1 MNTQKTILALA
12 IAAVAAIP
20 AYALTDGPY
29 TASFP
34 NSGTTTLDFAN
45 GTTVSIPKFN
55 VSGGI
60 LDNIN
65 IKVAYSGTSQIQF
78 ENLGAGAGSVSF
90 SGRSVILELQR
101 PGGTGLLND
110 PNALLQDSRSLTG
123 FNFDYTGYDGDTDY
137 AGTSGGSSSS
147 AAYTKNN
154 NPGDDFTGGA
164 DIATF
169 SGAGSVVLPL
179 INKVGYSVFGAG
191 TSSILTPTTGSASV
205 TVTYTYHFAE
215 TQVPEP
221 RVYGAIGAVAC
232 LGLLGYR
239 RLRARQAAQA

>member
-1 MNTQKTILALA
+1 MNTSKTLLALA
-12 IAAVAAIP
+12 IAMVAASP
-20 AYALTDGPY
+20 AFALTDGPY

-55 VSGGI
+55 IGGGI

-65 IKVAYSGTSQIQF
+65 IKVAYSGNSQIRF
-78 ENLGAGAGSVSF
+78 ENLGAGAGSVAF
-90 SGRSVILELQR
+90 AGRSVILELQR

-110 PNALLQDSRSLTG
+110 PNALLQDSKSLLG
-123 FNFDYTGYDGDTDY
+123 FSFDYLGYDNTTDY
-137 AGTSGGSSSS
+137 AGTSGSSSS
-147 AAYTKNN
+147 NAAYSTSNN
-154 NPGDDFTGGA
+154 LGDDFTGGA
-164 DIATF
+164 DKTTF

-205 TVTYTYHFAE
+205 TVTYTYHLAE